1 MTNKNTTI
9 TKKQLPKV
17 VLLGRTNVGKST
29 LFNRLTETPAALI
42 SPLAGTTRDSQTG
55 EIEWAGKKF
64 TLIDTGGISTDKKQT
79 FSKQIS
85 EQSLRATKNAKL
97 LLMVVDGKTG
107 LVAEDYDV
115 FKIIKKTGL
124 PCFLVITK
132 LDNAKKWNS
141 ALLDWSELG
150 VAEIYPVS
158 GINGIGTGNLLD
170 AIVNFLPTNK
180 TKIDSPATAA
190 KPPIRLAII
199 GKPNVGKSSLIN
211 SILGFE
217 KQIVSSQAHTTRGAQ
232 DIIFQHKQHQLILTD
247 TAGIRR
253 QAKKS
258 DQLEKFSIDQTLHK
272 IKNSDITLL
281 ILDISEPLTFQDRH
295 LTEHAVKSGNSMLI
309 VANKWDLV
317 PDKDE
322 TTMNTYTKYIYNTFP
337 YLTWAPI
344 IFTSALTKQRTQ
356 TMLNKAIELYEKRF
370 NKVTDSALQK
380 FLKKIIAKHPPAR
393 GKGAG
398 HPYIYHL
405 KQVDVNPPAFQIT
418 IKYKKSLHGSYL
430 RFIENNLRSEFDFMG
445 TPLRLFITSV
455 K

>member
-1 MTNKNTTI
+1 MTKTDTLF

-42 SPLAGTTRDSQTG
+42 SPLAGTTRDSQAG
-55 EIEWAGKKF
+55 DLEWVGKKF
-64 TLIDTGGISTDKKQT
+64 TLIDTGGISADKKQN

-85 EQSLRATKNAKL
+85 EQALRVAKSAKL

-107 LVAEDYDV
+107 LVAEDYDI
-115 FKIIKKTGL
+115 FQIIKKIGR

-132 LDNAKKWNS
+132 LDNAKRWNS

-150 VAEIYPVS
+150 IEKIYPVS

-170 AIVNFLPTNK
+170 AIVDFLPTSKTTTENIP
-180 TKIDSPATAA
+180 TKINQ
-190 KPPIRLAII
+190 PIRLAII

-232 DIIFQHKQHQLILTD
+232 DIALQHKQHNLILTD

-258 DQLEKFSIDQTLHK
+258 DKLEKFSIDQTLHK

-317 PDKDE
+317 PAKDE

-356 TMLNKAIELYEKRF
+356 AMLNQAIELYEKRF
-370 NKVTDSALQK
+370 TRVSDSALQK

-405 KQVDVNPPAFQIT
+405 KQVDVNPPAFQVT

-430 RFIENNLRSEFDFMG
+430 RFIENNLREEFDFMG

>member
-1 MTNKNTTI
+1 MTVNKL
-9 TKKQLPKV
+9 TKTNSLPTV

-29 LFNRLTETPAALI
+29 LFNRLTETPAALV
-42 SPLAGTTRDSQTG
+42 SPVAGTTRDYQACDM
-55 EIEWAGKKF
+55 EWNGQKF
-64 TLIDTGGISTDKKQT
+64 TLIDTGGINHSAADDFDQLV
-79 FSKQIS
+79 S
-85 EQSLRATKNAKL
+85 EKSLLAAQQATL
-97 LLMVVDGKTG
+97 ILMVVDGRAG
-107 LVAEDYDV
+107 LLPEDYDV
-115 FKIIKKTGL
+115 YKTIKKTGR

-132 LDNAKKWNS
+132 LDNAKKW
-141 ALLDWSELG
+141 AATLLDWSELG
-150 VAEIYPVS
+150 LEQNFPVS
-158 GINGIGTGNLLD
+158 GVNGIGTGNLLD
-170 AIVNFLPTNK
+170 AIVDFLPPTKNK
-180 TKIDSPATAA
+180 VQLTTKSPTQ
-190 KPPIRLAII
+190 PIRLAII

-217 KQIVSSQAHTTRGAQ
+217 KQIVSDQAHTTRGAQ
-232 DIIFQHKQHQLILTD
+232 DIIINYQQQQIILTD

-253 QAKKS
+253 QAKKN
-258 DQLEKFSIDQTLHK
+258 DKLEKFSIEQTLHK

-281 ILDISEPLTFQDRH
+281 ILDISVPLTFQDRH
-295 LTEHAVKSGNSMLI
+295 LTEHAVKSGNSILI

-322 TTMNTYTKYIYNTFP
+322 KTIYTYTKYIYQTFP

-344 IFTSALTKQRTQ
+344 IFTSALTKQRTKDV
-356 TMLNKAIELYEKRF
+356 LDRAVELYNKRF
-370 NKVTDSALQK
+370 TKISDSALQK
-380 FLKKIIAKHPPAR
+380 FLKKIISLHPPAR

-405 KQVDVNPPAFQIT
+405 KQVDINPPAFQVT

-430 RFIENNLRSEFDFMG
+430 RFIENNLRAEFDFLG

>member
-1 MTNKNTTI
+1 MSKKEKLL
-9 TKKQLPKV
+9 TKKKLPQV

-42 SPLAGTTRDSQTG
+42 SPLAGTTRDSQSS

-64 TLIDTGGISTDKKQT
+64 ILIDTGGISSDKKQI

-85 EQSLRATKNAKL
+85 EKALATAKQAKL
-97 LLMVVDGKTG
+97 ILMVVDGKTG

-115 FKIIKKTGL
+115 FQIIKKTGI
-124 PCFLVITK
+124 PCLLVITK

-141 ALLDWSELG
+141 ALLDWYELG
-150 VAEIYPVS
+150 IKEIYPVS

-170 AIVNFLPTNK
+170 AIIKYLPNSKPK
-180 TKIDSPATAA
+180 TDDTQKIKNQTIS
-190 KPPIRLAII
+190 LAII

-232 DIIFQHKQHQLILTD
+232 DITLQYQQHNIILTD

-253 QAKKS
+253 RASKS
-258 DQLEKFSIDQTLHK
+258 DKLEKFSIDQALQK

-295 LTEHAVKSGNSMLI
+295 LTEFAIKSGNSILI
-309 VANKWDLV
+309 VANKWDLI
-317 PDKDE
+317 PNKDDK
-322 TTMNTYTKYIYNTFP
+322 TMNAYTKYIYNTFP

-344 IFTSALTKQRTQ
+344 IFTSALTKQRTH
-356 TMLNKAIELYEKRF
+356 TILNKAIELYKKRF
-370 NKVTDSALQK
+370 TKISDSALQK
-380 FLKKIIAKHPPAR
+380 FLKKIINKHPPAR

-398 HPYIYHL
+398 HPYIYHI
-405 KQVDVNPPAFQIT
+405 KQVDINPPAFQIT
-418 IKYKKSLHGSYL
+418 IKYKKSLHNSYL
-430 RFIENNLRSEFDFMG
+430 RFIENNLRAEFDFIG
-445 TPLRLFITSV
+445 TPLRLFVNSL

>member
-1 MTNKNTTI
+1 MDKI
-9 TKKQLPKV
+9 TLSTRKKQLPKV
-17 VLLGRTNVGKST
+17 VMLGRTNVGKST

-42 SPLAGTTRDSQTG
+42 SPLAGTTRDSQ
-55 EIEWAGKKF
+55 ENDIEWNGKKF
-64 TLIDTGGISTDKKQT
+64 TLIDTGGISTDKQQV
-79 FSKQIS
+79 FSKQIY
-85 EQSLRATKNAKL
+85 EKTLAAAKNAKL
-97 LLMVVDGKTG
+97 ILMVVDGKTG

-115 FKIIKKTGL
+115 FKIIKKIGR

-132 LDNAKKWNS
+132 LDNAKKWHT
-141 ALLDWSELG
+141 AILDWSELG
-150 VAEIYPVS
+150 IDKIFPVS
-158 GINGIGTGNLLD
+158 GVNGIGTGNLLD
-170 AIVNFLPTNK
+170 AIVKFLPTGKNIK
-180 TKIDSPATAA
+180 DQNIKKEST
-190 KPPIRLAII
+190 IRLAII

-232 DIIFQHKQHQLILTD
+232 DIAFQYKEHNLILTD

-253 QAKKS
+253 QAQKS
-258 DQLEKFSIDQTLHK
+258 DRLEKFSIDQTLHK
-272 IKNSDITLL
+272 IANSDITLL

-295 LTEHAVKSGNSMLI
+295 LTEHAVKSGNSIMI

-322 TTMNTYTKYIYNTFP
+322 TTINTYTKYIYNTFP
-337 YLTWAPI
+337 HLTWAPI
-344 IFTSALTKQRTQ
+344 IFTSALTKQRTH
-356 TMLNKAIELYEKRF
+356 TMLDQAIEIYNKRF
-370 NKVTDSALQK
+370 TKISDSALQK
-380 FLKKIIAKHPPAR
+380 FLKKIISKHPPAR

-405 KQVDVNPPAFQIT
+405 KQIGVNPPTFQIT

-430 RFIENNLRSEFDFMG
+430 RFIENNLRKEFDFQG